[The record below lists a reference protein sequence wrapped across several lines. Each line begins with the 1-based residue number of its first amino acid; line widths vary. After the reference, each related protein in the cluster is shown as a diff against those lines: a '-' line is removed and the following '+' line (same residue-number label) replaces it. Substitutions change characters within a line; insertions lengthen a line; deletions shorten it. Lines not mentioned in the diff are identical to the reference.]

1 MTSQPLHQ
9 PRFSLTIRV
18 EISSVVNL
26 CSGIAPLILL
36 ESHSPLGNYSGRCSR
51 ARPALNYFELNCT
64 NERMLQVRFSLLGL
78 THQHFGIYAE
88 DRTSAAKQPIEPQGT
103 GS

>member
-64 NERMLQVRFSLLGL
+64 NERTVAGAFFPLRSDSPTFWDICRRPNLGRK
-78 THQHFGIYAE
+78 TT
-88 DRTSAAKQPIEPQGT
+88 D
-103 GS
+103 